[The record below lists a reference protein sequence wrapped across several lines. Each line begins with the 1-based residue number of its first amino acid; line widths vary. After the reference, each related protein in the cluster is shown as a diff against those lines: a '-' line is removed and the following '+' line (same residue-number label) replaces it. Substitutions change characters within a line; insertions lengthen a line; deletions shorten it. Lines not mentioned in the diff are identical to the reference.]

1 MSKTKPTLPKFF
13 DLPPSAVWPDRH
25 WVYIENTSNRPRRG
39 TVHRAIPSCQLI
51 ETFLPMTENE
61 AQSYCFALKK
71 LTFDDQLPNRPK
83 GASKLPS
90 FHASHVVR
98 THLAVYR
105 GSKSTS
111 FFCLFVSEEAHVVSI
126 GAQGRRPSSG
136 HNMQSAK
143 QATRA
148 GLLEE
153 GHLGRLRAYRKD
165 RGNGEL

>member
-25 WVYIENTSNRPRRG
+25 WVYIEKTSNQPRRG
-39 TVHRAIPSCQLI
+39 KFTGRSRSCQLI
-51 ETFLPMTENE
+51 DTFLPMTENE

-90 FHASHVVR
+90 FHASLVVR

-105 GSKSTS
+105 GSKSTY
-111 FFCLFVSEEAHVVSI
+111 FFCLLVRRSPCSLDRGSRPGYLCSANQ
-126 GAQGRRPSSG
+126 GAQ
-136 HNMQSAK
+136 
-143 QATRA
+143 T
-148 GLLEE
+148 
-153 GHLGRLRAYRKD
+153 
-165 RGNGEL
+165 